1 MRVFSTLM
9 FLWSNKNRGKQR
21 SKKCNQNLT
30 QLIVDES
37 YCRMESLKTA
47 QPRSV
52 HPLSWLSGTNFP
64 RWELIIQSI
73 FRAHYKLSSLD
84 YMRDDESLWL
94 NPGKSCNYHPQ
105 GFNVNPLY
113 MCLYPCII
121 KSLQNR
127 PSL

>member
-9 FLWSNKNRGKQR
+9 FLWSNENKGKQR
-21 SKKCNQNLT
+21 SKNCNQNLT

-64 RWELIIQSI
+64 HWELIILHTRLQVCKMHAVEGH
-73 FRAHYKLSSLD
+73 FVYKML
-84 YMRDDESLWL
+84 
-94 NPGKSCNYHPQ
+94 HA
-105 GFNVNPLY
+105 
-113 MCLYPCII
+113 
-121 KSLQNR
+121 
-127 PSL
+127 